1 TNRKQKYDK
10 SMYNDVFNFNK
21 LLTQRQVQDG
31 FVFTNTIQTD
41 GVAINFHFRRPN
53 LVISEPKTLD
63 RTDPNIRVIAQDPGR
78 VTLFCGVEELDNGKY
93 RNYKLSR
100 KQFYTDTGIRKA
112 VKKTNKWNIESP
124 ELRATLDQLSQTSS
138 RSNRL
143 HEFFEYVKIV
153 KNNEDILW
161 NEYTKQRYARQRFA
175 LYSGKK
181 SVYDKFFH
189 SIVADDPTKKI
200 VIAFGDAGFA
210 STSKHELSAP
220 TTTLE
225 KQCAKW
231 FNIVKIDEFR
241 TTKLHYA
248 TGKVLSKV
256 YEKTTTIVNN
266 TIVKTCVKSVRG
278 LLWYNTTNN
287 GKFIDRDF
295 NAALNILK
303 CYRFGKKR
311 PSGMSR
317 ADPRQD
323 DPPIHYINKIIRIVV
338 VPEQH

>member
-1 TNRKQKYDK
+1 KTYLQENFKSKQIAFLKVWCNRKGFDSKYIHQIRFKINGWKLKVEDPRTPEMDRLISLHRKILGIENNEMFISKRGWMTHNYSKIVVYFSILSKFLKRNGKREILLAPLPKIKTAFLFIDSSVFKGILSSIKYTNRKQKYDK

-63 RTDPNIRVIAQDPGR
+63 RTDPTIRVIAQDPGR

-93 RNYKLSR
+93 RKYKLSR
-100 KQFYTDTGIRKA
+100 NSFYTDTGIRKA

-189 SIVADDPTKKI
+189 SIVADDPTKKV

-210 STSKHELSAP
+210 
-220 TTTLE
+220 
-225 KQCAKW
+225 
-231 FNIVKIDEFR
+231 
-241 TTKLHYA
+241 
-248 TGKVLSKV
+248 
-256 YEKTTTIVNN
+256 
-266 TIVKTCVKSVRG
+266 
-278 LLWYNTTNN
+278 
-287 GKFIDRDF
+287 
-295 NAALNILK
+295 
-303 CYRFGKKR
+303 
-311 PSGMSR
+311 
-317 ADPRQD
+317 
-323 DPPIHYINKIIRIVV
+323 
-338 VPEQH
+338 